1 MYFSGFFFKMGL
13 HPVYCFCLGSA
24 LWITTYRITRVTGS
38 AGPSFG
44 LMPFFLL
51 SSNHFG
57 QKDPC
62 FSLPWSSPP
71 LYIHIHTHT
80 DKDFWTKLHRLSEP
94 SFWLALYS
102 PTPIVF
108 GLPIS
113 PVFTK
118 NPKKSVRRIL
128 HCWFLINFSL
138 SHLWCLNPW
147 PVFSKNPIRTI

>member
-1 MYFSGFFFKMGL
+1 M
-13 HPVYCFCLGSA
+13 
-24 LWITTYRITRVTGS
+24 
-38 AGPSFG
+38 
-44 LMPFFLL
+44 L

-118 NPKKSVRRIL
+118 NPKKSVQRIL

-147 PVFSKNPIRTI
+147 PVFSKNPIRTIYQEFSYPWCLHTVVFIHWTPHCTSAINPQLYLLYLELSPISPTAMPLL